1 MGWIPI
7 SIDRDIKRYVNN
19 NPSEKDESLRL
30 LLNAALADYWN
41 GIKCSC
47 GNELGW
53 LVFYRFGKLV
63 LQV

>member
-41 GIKCSC
+41 GIKYFC
-47 GNELGW
+47 GNGLGW
-53 LVFYRFGKLV
+53 LVL
-63 LQV
+63 

>member
-41 GIKCSC
+41 GIKCFC

-53 LVFYRFGKLV
+53 LVL
-63 LQV
+63 